1 MKSKFIAA
9 AVVAVGALTCMAA
22 SADTFNSYLFDQMKA
37 PVTKTRAEVRAEVL
51 QAQPGVTSGS
61 GYNGAIAQQK
71 LSAPT
76 ADKAGTA
83 PMAGVGF
90 AKPRQQ

>member
-9 AVVAVGALTCMAA
+9 AVVAVGAMTCMAA

-61 GYNGAIAQQK
+61 AYNGAVAQQK
-71 LSAPT
+71 LVTPNAE
-76 ADKAGTA
+76 KAGTA
-83 PMAGVGF
+83 PVAGVGF